1 MWLDG
6 TDGGRLRRRQ
16 RSLAEL
22 PGSAEQ
28 LAHALTLPPLV
39 VAVALPLLTLVA
51 TAFAVAVNVSVKVA
65 LETVVAPFPPPT
77 MTFPPSCAMATS
89 WWILCEMEA
98 DV

>member
-1 MWLDG
+1 MWLDV

-28 LAHALTLPPLV
+28 LAHTLTLPPLV
-39 VAVALPLLTLVA
+39 VAVALPVLVLVA
-51 TAFAVAVNVSVKVA
+51 VALAEAENDSEKVA
-65 LETVVAPFPPPT
+65 LLTVVAPFPPPIT
-77 MTFPPSCAMATS
+77 TTPPSCAMATS